1 MSLGIASFQVMLD
14 KGQEEDWFASR
25 FITILAVTA
34 AVTLYVFVVRQWRAR
49 EPLVDFR
56 LFKMRTYA
64 AGVGVATVLG
74 FVLYGSLVL
83 IPLFMQ
89 NLLGFSA
96 DTAGF
101 WSSPRGVG
109 TAVMM
114 PLTGY
119 LLGRRWDPRL
129 MLTVGLTIASVAFFQ
144 YSHLDL
150 QAGPSDFLVPQI
162 VQGIGM
168 ALVFVPLTTITMDAI
183 PLQSMGY
190 ATSIYSL
197 MRNIGSSIGISFV
210 TTMLARREQMH
221 QSRLVESVTAYSPD
235 AQRAIDALQGATG
248 TVGSAVTQTSRETLA
263 IVYGEVQRQAA
274 LLSFVE
280 LFYVLGL
287 LFLAAIPIVWIMRRP
302 RAGARGPAVH

>member
-1 MSLGIASFQVMLD
+1 
-14 KGQEEDWFASR
+14 
-25 FITILAVTA
+25 
-34 AVTLYVFVVRQWRAR
+34 
-49 EPLVDFR
+49 
-56 LFKMRTYA
+56 MRTYA